1 MDPARLG
8 ALLEEVGRLARRAG
22 AAVEAVRGGPLE
34 TEEKADGS
42 PVTRADKAAETI
54 LVAGLRPLLP
64 GAAVVSEE
72 GDVEAAMAGA
82 GSTYWLVDPLD
93 GTKEFLKGLPE
104 YTVNVALVEAGV
116 PILGVIYVSAAD
128 CLYLAA
134 RGCGARRRDGSGEM
148 RLQAPSVAQPRR
160 AVVSRSHLSP
170 ETGELL
176 ARLGVTETIPRGS
189 SLKMCAVAE
198 GAADL
203 YPRLGPTRLWD
214 TAAGTAIAR
223 EAGCDVVALDGTP
236 LRYDLAS
243 GLVRPG
249 FLVSAPGGSRDA
261 CFRALAAGAPPT
273 LT

>member
-1 MDPARLG
+1 MDAGRPG
-8 ALLEEVGRLARRAG
+8 SLLEEVGRLARRAG
-22 AAVEAVRGGPLE
+22 EAIEVVRRGPLE
-34 TEEKADGS
+34 VEVKADGS
-42 PVTRADKAAETI
+42 PVTRADRASEAI
-54 LVAGLRPLLP
+54 LVEGLRPLLP
-64 GAAVVSEE
+64 GLVVVSEE
-72 GDVEAAMAGA
+72 GDVEAAMAAAGA
-82 GSTYWLVDPLD
+82 VYWLVDPLD

-116 PILGVIYVSAAD
+116 PVLGVIYVSAAD

-134 RGCGARRRDGSGEM
+134 RGRGARRLDARGEAA
-148 RLQAPSVAQPRR
+148 LQAAPVAHPRR

-170 ETGELL
+170 ETSALL
-176 ARLGVTETIPRGS
+176 ERIGVTETIRRGS

-214 TAAGTAIAR
+214 TAAGAAIAT

-243 GLVRPG
+243 GLVRAG
-249 FLVSAPGGSRDA
+249 FLVTAPGGGREA
-261 CFRALAAGAPPT
+261 FLRALTTVA
-273 LT
+273 